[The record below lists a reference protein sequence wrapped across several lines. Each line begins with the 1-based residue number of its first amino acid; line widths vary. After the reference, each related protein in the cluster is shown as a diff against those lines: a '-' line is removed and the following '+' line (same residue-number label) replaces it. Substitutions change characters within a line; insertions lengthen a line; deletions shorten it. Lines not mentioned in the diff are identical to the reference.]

1 VVTSIQDWLE
11 ERNARQPFTEQD
23 WKVIEMARANG
34 PWSQYPDGL
43 FALVAR
49 YLVRLPE
56 ARSLADKRLEALR
69 RFAVRAWYW
78 DFIRAKDV
86 RAFLAAGYS
95 RIHVLEILSHVGMA
109 RGFTPSVEDD
119 GPHLST
125 RARSTHRQ
133 CG

>member
-11 ERNARQPFTEQD
+11 ERNARQPFTDQD

-34 PWSQYPDGL
+34 PWSQNPDGL

-49 YLVRLPE
+49 YLVGLPE

-78 DFIRAKDV
+78 DSIRAKDV
-86 RAFLAAGYS
+86 RAFRSAGYS
-95 RIHVLEILSHVGMA
+95 RTHILEILSHVGMA

-119 GPHLST
+119 GEHRSA
-125 RARSTHRQ
+125 RAGRHHHQ